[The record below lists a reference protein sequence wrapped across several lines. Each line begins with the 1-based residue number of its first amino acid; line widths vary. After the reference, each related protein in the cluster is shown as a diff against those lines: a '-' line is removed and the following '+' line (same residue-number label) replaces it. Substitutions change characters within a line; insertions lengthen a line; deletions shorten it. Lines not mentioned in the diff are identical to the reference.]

1 MLQTT
6 VTRAIE
12 RRQTMFEVVA
22 IALVVSVAFVV
33 AGKTVMPEH
42 HAYPRS
48 WRHIRAH
55 DRVYFMRR
63 GRGR

>member
-1 MLQTT
+1 
-6 VTRAIE
+6 
-12 RRQTMFEVVA
+12 MFEVVA

-33 AGKTVMPEH
+33 AGRSVMPDH

-55 DRVYFMRR
+55 DRVYFMGR